1 MEETFLEKV
10 YQPRPD
16 NDDDDDDD
24 EYDGIEAAY
33 TRWLREQ

>member
-16 NDDDDDDD
+16 NDDDDDD

>member
-1 MEETFLEKV
+1 MEETFLEKA

-16 NDDDDDDD
+16 NDDDDDD